1 MKTKIIYISGSEIF
15 EMSDIRAA
23 FDEVRAALNLGNDTV
38 LFGVPVDADCA
49 LATAQPTE
57 PDVPIAAVADDAP
70 AATIA
75 TDDVAPVIDD
85 AVAIDASTTDAPTA
99 PRATKKPRATK
110 SKKAVKPAEDA
121 PADDAAPAPID
132 ATDAPIDV
140 TGAINTTDDAPANVV
155 SILSVLKSKAPIESD
170 NTEAPAPF
178 TTDTPAAPQD
188 ATPDLAPDAPADTDV
203 TDTTADAPVEIDITQ
218 QVSVDDMITDETPTA
233 APIDTDEK
241 STLEQLLEQM
251 APLREDK
258 IEEQPD
264 AIDNDDDATVDT
276 ISEFDN
282 TNIDDDMG
290 ISDDTDATLAQLA
303 SEFAENQD
311 KITVPQKTE
320 KVGKIGKLKNILPF
334 KKARRDDNSLMGDL
348 FGWAGVAAN
357 DEDFAM
363 PGFFTGV
370 ASKK

>member
-49 LATAQPTE
+49 LATAQPTA
-57 PDVPIAAVADDAP
+57 PDAPITAVAEDTP
-70 AATIA
+70 ATTTT

-85 AVAIDASTTDAPTA
+85 AVAIDVPTTDAPAIDAPAA

-110 SKKAVKPAEDA
+110 SKKAAKPVEDA

-132 ATDAPIDV
+132 VTDA
-140 TGAINTTDDAPANVV
+140 ANAADDAPANVV

-170 NTEAPAPF
+170 NTEPPAPL
-178 TTDTPAAPQD
+178 TTDAPVAPQD
-188 ATPDLAPDAPADTDV
+188 ATPDLAPDAPVAHDEI
-203 TDTTADAPVEIDITQ
+203 DTTADAPVEIDITQ
-218 QVSVDDMITDETPTA
+218 QVSVDDMITDDAPTA

-264 AIDNDDDATVDT
+264 AIDNDDDAPVDT

>member
-15 EMSDIRAA
+15 EMADIRAA

-49 LATAQPTE
+49 LAETKPTE
-57 PDVPIAAVADDAP
+57 PDTPIAAVANDTPATTVTPDDAAPMIDDTPVAAPMVEDAP
-70 AATIA
+70 AA
-75 TDDVAPVIDD
+75 
-85 AVAIDASTTDAPTA
+85 
-99 PRATKKPRATK
+99 PRAVKKPRATK
-110 SKKAVKPAEDA
+110 SKKAAKPAEDA
-121 PADDAAPAPID
+121 PVDDAVP
-132 ATDAPIDV
+132 TPIDV
-140 TGAINTTDDAPANVV
+140 TADATPDDTPTNVV
-155 SILSVLKSKAPIESD
+155 SILSVLKSKAPTEPTDVETPAPVAADVPDEIHDATSD
-170 NTEAPAPF
+170 LTADAPIAPAG
-178 TTDTPAAPQD
+178 TDANDEPT
-188 ATPDLAPDAPADTDV
+188 
-203 TDTTADAPVEIDITQ
+203 DAPVEIDITQ
-218 QVSVDDMITDETPTA
+218 QVSVDDMITDDAPTA

-258 IEEQPD
+258 NEEHPA
-264 AIDNDDDATVDT
+264 AIADDDAPVDA
-276 ISEFDN
+276 ISEFTD

-311 KITVPQKTE
+311 KIPAPQKTE

>member
-23 FDEVRAALNLGNDTV
+23 FDEVRAALSLGNDTV

-49 LATAQPTE
+49 LADVQPTE
-57 PDVPIAAVADDAP
+57 ANAPIAAVAADAP
-70 AATIA
+70 TATTT
-75 TDDVAPVIDD
+75 TDDVAPIIDD
-85 AVAIDASTTDAPTA
+85 APAIDAPAV

-110 SKKAVKPAEDA
+110 PKKAAKPVEDA
-121 PADDAAPAPID
+121 P
-132 ATDAPIDV
+132 T
-140 TGAINTTDDAPANVV
+140 NVV
-155 SILSVLKSKAPIESD
+155 SILSVLKSKGPTESTDIE
-170 NTEAPAPF
+170 TPAPV
-178 TTDTPAAPQD
+178 TTDAPTAPQD
-188 ATPDLAPDAPADTDV
+188 AVPNLTDDAPVDTDV
-203 TDTTADAPVEIDITQ
+203 TETMADTPVEIDITQ
-218 QVSVDDMITDETPTA
+218 QVSVDDMITDDAPTA

-258 IEEQPD
+258 NEEHT
-264 AIDNDDDATVDT
+264 ATIDNDEDAPVDT
-276 ISEFDN
+276 ISEFDS

>member
-49 LATAQPTE
+49 LADAQPTE
-57 PDVPIAAVADDAP
+57 PDAPIAAVADDTP
-70 AATIA
+70 AATIT
-75 TDDVAPVIDD
+75 TDDVAPIIDD
-85 AVAIDASTTDAPTA
+85 AVAIDASTTDAPAA
-99 PRATKKPRATK
+99 PRAAKKPRATK
-110 SKKAVKPAEDA
+110 SKKVAKPVEDA

-132 ATDAPIDV
+132 VTDA
-140 TGAINTTDDAPANVV
+140 ANAADDAPANVV
-155 SILSVLKSKAPIESD
+155 SILSVLKSKAPIESAD
-170 NTEAPAPF
+170 TETPAPL
-178 TTDTPAAPQD
+178 TTDAPAAPQN
-188 ATPDLAPDAPADTDV
+188 ATPDLAPDAPVAHDEIDP
-203 TDTTADAPVEIDITQ
+203 TADAPVEIDITQ
-218 QVSVDDMITDETPTA
+218 QVSVDDMITDDAPTA

-264 AIDNDDDATVDT
+264 AIDNADDAPVDT

>member
-1 MKTKIIYISGSEIF
+1 M
-15 EMSDIRAA
+15 
-23 FDEVRAALNLGNDTV
+23 
-38 LFGVPVDADCA
+38 
-49 LATAQPTE
+49 
-57 PDVPIAAVADDAP
+57 
-70 AATIA
+70 
-75 TDDVAPVIDD
+75 
-85 AVAIDASTTDAPTA
+85 
-99 PRATKKPRATK
+99 
-110 SKKAVKPAEDA
+110 
-121 PADDAAPAPID
+121 
-132 ATDAPIDV
+132 
-140 TGAINTTDDAPANVV
+140 
-155 SILSVLKSKAPIESD
+155 
-170 NTEAPAPF
+170 
-178 TTDTPAAPQD
+178 
-188 ATPDLAPDAPADTDV
+188 ADT
-203 TDTTADAPVEIDITQ
+203 PVEIDITQ
-218 QVSVDDMITDETPTA
+218 QVSVDDMITDDAPTA

-258 IEEQPD
+258 NEEHT
-264 AIDNDDDATVDT
+264 ATIDNDEDAPVDT
-276 ISEFDN
+276 ISEFDS

>member
-15 EMSDIRAA
+15 EMSNIRAA
-23 FDEVRAALNLGNDTV
+23 FDEVRAALSLGNDTV

-49 LATAQPTE
+49 LADVQPTE
-57 PDVPIAAVADDAP
+57 ANAPIAAVADDAP
-70 AATIA
+70 TATTT
-75 TDDVAPVIDD
+75 TDDAAPIIDD
-85 AVAIDASTTDAPTA
+85 APTIDAPAA

-110 SKKAVKPAEDA
+110 PKKAAKPVEDA
-121 PADDAAPAPID
+121 PADDVAPAPID
-132 ATDAPIDV
+132 VTDTTSAADEAP
-140 TGAINTTDDAPANVV
+140 TNVV
-155 SILSVLKSKAPIESD
+155 SILSVLKSKVPTESTDIE
-170 NTEAPAPF
+170 TPAPV
-178 TTDTPAAPQD
+178 TT
-188 ATPDLAPDAPADTDV
+188 DAPAASQDTVPNLTDDAPVDTDV
-203 TDTTADAPVEIDITQ
+203 TETMADTPVEIDITQ
-218 QVSVDDMITDETPTA
+218 QVSVDDMITDDAPTA

-258 IEEQPD
+258 NEEHT
-264 AIDNDDDATVDT
+264 ATIDNDEDAPVDT
-276 ISEFDN
+276 ISEFDS